1 MSIDKA
7 PTNHI
12 EPRDFAKNKLRIKLV
27 QVNFTYGKNTYLP
40 YSAGLLQAYIQSFDK
55 IANLCEFLPI
65 EFLRTPPDP
74 KKLEFSEID
83 LVGLS
88 AYIWNWEY
96 VKNYAKIVKRVSPRT
111 LVVVG
116 GPQVESGNQNFLI
129 ENSDFDIAVHG
140 EGEKAFLGVIEN
152 ILGSRQLDQIDGIS
166 YFDNQ
171 NSKVIKNKAA
181 ERERNIDIYPSPYLN
196 GVFDK
201 LILENDFGFQ
211 ASQETHRGCPY
222 SCTFC
227 DWGSATMQK
236 INRFSADRI
245 FSEYEW
251 MARNRI
257 EVLYNCDANY
267 GIFKEDKE
275 LTERLVNTKQQFGFP
290 KKFRAAFA
298 KNSNE
303 RVFEIARLL
312 SDAEMSKG
320 VTLSL
325 QSLDD
330 ITLENIKRKN
340 MRINDFSEL
349 INLYESNK
357 MATYTEL
364 IVALPGE
371 TLDTFKKGI
380 YTLLKA
386 GQHNGL
392 NIYPTMI
399 LPNAKLND
407 PSYKEL
413 NGIRHVRTPMLL
425 NHGTRISEDIPEFYD
440 IVIET
445 RTMPQ
450 KDWIEAMVFSWA
462 IQGLHCMNL
471 TQMISRILL
480 ELKGVHLEEFYSKIL
495 YGKSVKE
502 TILGTNLDKLRSI
515 AKGVCDQTGSLDLM
529 DTRFGDIIWPVE
541 EILFLRL
548 YHDGFLS
555 ELEFILKNEFD
566 IDDDLLSDLITFQK
580 FSLKSIND
588 FENLSISLKHDL
600 PSIINGNIEKSPKEI
615 SLVKVN
621 PQKFHNFETY
631 AREVVWYGR
640 KGSSL
645 VSDLSYKVI

>member
-12 EPRDFAKNKLRIKLV
+12 NSRDFAKNKLRIKLV
-27 QVNFTYGKNTYLP
+27 QVNFTYGTNTYLP
-40 YSAGLLQAYIQSFDK
+40 YSAGLLQAYIESFDE

-74 KKLEFSEID
+74 KKLKFSEID

-96 VKNYAKIVKRVSPRT
+96 VKNYAKIVKKVSPRT

-166 YFDNQ
+166 YFDNKT
-171 NSKVIKNKAA
+171 SKVIKNKAA
-181 ERERNIDIYPSPYLN
+181 EREKNIDIYPSPYLN

-245 FSEYEW
+245 ISEYEW

-407 PSYKEL
+407 PNYKEL
-413 NGIRHVRTPMLL
+413 NGIKHVRTPMLL

-645 VSDLSYKVI
+645 VSDLSYKII